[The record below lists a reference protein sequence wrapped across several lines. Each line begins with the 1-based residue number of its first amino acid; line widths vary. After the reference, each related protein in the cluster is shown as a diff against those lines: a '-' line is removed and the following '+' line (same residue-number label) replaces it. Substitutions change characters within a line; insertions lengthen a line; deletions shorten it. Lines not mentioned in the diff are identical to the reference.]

1 MKIIARINFIFNDDK
16 YIKGEEVKVKNINQV
31 YKLNELGYINPLTYE
46 QLVLIERQLK
56 GIPLNNEARK
66 NDFDGH

>member
-1 MKIIARINFIFNDDK
+1 MKIIARINFIFNGDK

-46 QLVLIERQLK
+46 QLVLIERQLRETL
-56 GIPLNNEARK
+56 LNNEARK

>member
-1 MKIIARINFIFNDDK
+1 MKIIARINFIFNGDK

-46 QLVLIERQLK
+46 QLVLIERQLRETL
-56 GIPLNNEARK
+56 LNNEARK
-66 NDFDGH
+66 NDFDGY

>member
-1 MKIIARINFIFNDDK
+1 MKIIARINFIFNDKK
-16 YIKGEEVKVKNINQV
+16 YLVGEEVKLDNIKQV
-31 YKLNELGYINPLTYE
+31 IKLNELGYINPLTYE

-56 GIPLNNEARK
+56 GTLLNNEARK

>member
-1 MKIIARINFIFNDDK
+1 MKIIAKINFTFNGIK

-46 QLVLIERQLK
+46 DLVLIERQIK
-56 GIPLNNEARK
+56 GTLLNNEARK

>member
-1 MKIIARINFIFNDDK
+1 MKIIAKINFTLNGKK
-16 YIKGEEVKVKNINQV
+16 YIAGEEVKVDKIEQV

-46 QLVLIERQLK
+46 ELVLIERQLRETL
-56 GIPLNNEARK
+56 LNNEARK

>member
-1 MKIIARINFIFNDDK
+1 MKIIARVNFILNETP
-16 YIKGEEVKVKNINQV
+16 YLIGEEVKVKNMNQV

-46 QLVLIERQLK
+46 DLVLIERQLK
-56 GIPLNNEARK
+56 GTLLNNEARK

>member
-1 MKIIARINFIFNDDK
+1 MKIIARINFIFNGDK

-56 GIPLNNEARK
+56 GTLLNNEARK

>member
-1 MKIIARINFIFNDDK
+1 MKIIARINFIFNDKK
-16 YIKGEEVKVKNINQV
+16 YLADEEVKLDNIKQV
-31 YKLNELGYINPLTYE
+31 IKLNELGYINPLTYE
-46 QLVLIERQLK
+46 DLVKIEREFK